1 MHAKQAL
8 QAANPA
14 AYSEEAAEAAE
25 AAYRALA
32 ERAKLRLKSLLADP
46 TTQSGPIRQL
56 QNAVRVGALVHR
68 GWLVERAGL
77 VVG

>member
-1 MHAKQAL
+1 MTVHPEQAL

-32 ERAKLRLKSLLADP
+32 ERAKLRLKRLQEEP
-46 TTQSGPIRQL
+46 TTEEAVERQL
-56 QNAVRVGALVHR
+56 KLAVTVSHNAKRLCVIPRFS
-68 GWLVERAGL
+68 W
-77 VVG
+77 